1 MEDLERNNRQIII
14 ATVQMLVI
22 TGVIIAIG
30 MILYPYSAYDDPSAG
45 LQLGG
50 LNLRG
55 LINTPQGNILVISMF
70 GVIAVNIAAFLVRV
84 TSLERERNTILAR
97 NTAARSK
104 QNPQVIEGL
113 KASGAI
119 NPPESDSIFKP
130 QK

>member
-14 ATVQMLVI
+14 STIQMLVI
-22 TGVIIAIG
+22 TGGIIILG

-55 LINTPQGNILVISMF
+55 LINTPQGNILVIAMF

-84 TSLERERNTILAR
+84 TALERERNTILVR
-97 NTAARSK
+97 NAAIRSQ
-104 QNPQVIEGL
+104 QNPQVIESL

-119 NPPESDSIFKP
+119 NPPESDTIFRP